1 MAETVKK
8 VKVNKVEA
16 DITTMDVSDRDAKIA
31 ELAFYKAEQRE
42 FEPGHELKDWYEA
55 EQEFLLEEGRGLR
68 TT

>member
-8 VKVNKVEA
+8 LKVSKVGA

-31 ELAFYKAEQRE
+31 KLAFYKAEQRE

-55 EQEFLLEEGRGLR
+55 EQEFLLEEGRGIR